1 MVVDPSRGRARRR
14 SGHAAVTRLAAV
26 LERVARLLGQRGK
39 RFALVGGL
47 AVSVRAEPRFT
58 RDIDLAVAVDA
69 DADAEALVRDLAH
82 AGLKAITLV
91 EHDVQKRL
99 ATVRLATAGERG
111 VVTDL
116 LFASSGVEPEIVAAA
131 EPLEAFSGVCVP
143 VARVGHLIALKLLAR
158 DDQRR
163 PQDTVDLH
171 ALLEVADAT
180 EIARA
185 EEALDLITARGFHRG
200 RDLREALAAARR

>member
-91 EHDVQKRL
+91 EPDVQKR
-99 ATVRLATAGERG
+99 
-111 VVTDL
+111 
-116 LFASSGVEPEIVAAA
+116 
-131 EPLEAFSGVCVP
+131 
-143 VARVGHLIALKLLAR
+143 R